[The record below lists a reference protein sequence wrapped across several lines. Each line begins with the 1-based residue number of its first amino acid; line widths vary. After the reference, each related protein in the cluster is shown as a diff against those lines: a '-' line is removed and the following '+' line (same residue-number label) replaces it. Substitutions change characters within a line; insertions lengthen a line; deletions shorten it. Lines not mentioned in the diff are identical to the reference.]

1 MAAWCRHLHRS
12 RAHCIAAA
20 RIAAQPRALQT
31 TRARLPRERIPR
43 GSGSGR
49 VPRGLPSWRV
59 PRGLPSWRVPRDGDV
74 GVEPQHDA
82 AARIAAQ
89 PRATQPA
96 RTVHNARGPPGGL
109 VPRGTARRAGSARD
123 RQAARF
129 RGIGMPTWASNR
141 STTQPRASQRNRAR
155 RNPRAPYTT
164 RAGPVVTVSAGS
176 ALPYRSA
183 I

>member
-1 MAAWCRHLHRS
+1 VR
-12 RAHCIAAA
+12 
-20 RIAAQPRALQT
+20 
-31 TRARLPRERIPR
+31 
-43 GSGSGR
+43 
-49 VPRGLPSWRV
+49 
-59 PRGLPSWRVPRDGDV
+59 
-74 GVEPQHDA
+74 VEPQHDA

-109 VPRGTARRAGSARD
+109 VPRGTARRPGSARD

-129 RGIGMPTWASNR
+129 RGIGMPTWPSNR
-141 STTQPRASQRNRAR
+141 STTQPRALQRSRAHR
-155 RNPRAPYTT
+155 SARAPYTT
-164 RAGPVVTVSAGS
+164 RAGPVEVVSAGS

>member
-1 MAAWCRHLHRS
+1 VTADRPTP
-12 RAHCIAAA
+12 
-20 RIAAQPRALQT
+20 RIAAWVQALASQPRALQRNRAHRNPRALQT
-31 TRARLPRERIPR
+31 TRAGLPRERIPR

-49 VPRGLPSWRV
+49 VPRGLPS
-59 PRGLPSWRVPRDGDV
+59 GRVPRDGDV

-129 RGIGMPTWASNR
+129 RGIGMPTWPSNR
-141 STTQPRASQRNRAR
+141 STTQPRALQRSRAHR
-155 RNPRAPYTT
+155 SARAPYTT
-164 RAGPVVTVSAGS
+164 RAGPVEVVSAGS